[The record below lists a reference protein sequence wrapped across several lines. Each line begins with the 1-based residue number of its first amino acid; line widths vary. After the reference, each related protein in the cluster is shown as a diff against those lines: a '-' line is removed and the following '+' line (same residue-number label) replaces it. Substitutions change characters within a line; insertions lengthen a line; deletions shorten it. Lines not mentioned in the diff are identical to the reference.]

1 MSDQEQKQLT
11 YPCAFTFGFTSG
23 VVLNMFTRFG
33 TMEPL
38 CARPFSYLRTGITFM
53 AIIGYYDWWRRQAM
67 QEVMTAEDK
76 TQYYK
81 QMKAMNSSIRYG
93 EENDIVNLTDY
104 LAGHTTRV

>member
-1 MSDQEQKQLT
+1 
-11 YPCAFTFGFTSG
+11 
-23 VVLNMFTRFG
+23 
-33 TMEPL
+33 
-38 CARPFSYLRTGITFM
+38 
-53 AIIGYYDWWRRQAM
+53 M